1 MGKAKAKPHFMSTP
15 KVKEEQ
21 SIPLV
26 GVDYAFMSNTNADD
40 EEWAEI
46 KIMAIKDSVSKYTF
60 AVPVPVKGLGE
71 NEWAVRQLIKAIE
84 FLGYKE

>member
-1 MGKAKAKPHFMSTP
+1 MGKAKATPHFMSTQT
-15 KVKEEQ
+15 VKDEAT
-21 SIPLV
+21 IPVV
-26 GVDYAFMSNTNADD
+26 GVHYAFMSNTNAAD

-46 KIMAIKDSVSKYTF
+46 KIMAVKDSVSKYTF

-84 FLGYKE
+84 FLGYR